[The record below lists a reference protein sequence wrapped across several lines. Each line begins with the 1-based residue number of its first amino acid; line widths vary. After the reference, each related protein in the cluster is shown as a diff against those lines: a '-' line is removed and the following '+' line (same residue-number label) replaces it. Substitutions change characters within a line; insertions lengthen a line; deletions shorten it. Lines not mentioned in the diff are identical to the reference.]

1 MHAIA
6 VATFRGALRFAA
18 DIPDPMAA
26 VVYVGRI
33 DEQRAP
39 LPAGVSNAMQHVH
52 VHSRARQCPLSED
65 ATLLRELGIALVS
78 KLEQLSQRTRWP
90 VAREKHKTSSFAMTI
105 SKHLPGRRADRL

>member
-18 DIPDPMAA
+18 HIPDPMVA
-26 VVYVGRI
+26 VVHVGRI

-52 VHSRARQCPLSED
+52 VHSRPHL
-65 ATLLRELGIALVS
+65 ALQS
-78 KLEQLSQRTRWP
+78 GHGGKRRAGRGRQRTVASTDCFVRTNFRSQLIAAYDRGPQP
-90 VAREKHKTSSFAMTI
+90 VTETKSN
-105 SKHLPGRRADRL
+105 